1 MLRITKIAENGLP
14 VTLKLEGK
22 VHADWV
28 SLLEQECR
36 ALLSQK
42 KTVLLD
48 FSDGLKGL
56 SRSLSPGWSPDG
68 GGIPL
73 HAEFSISW
81 TGSSELRRANV
92 KERCEDAS

>member
-48 FSDGLKGL
+48 FSEVTFMDDRAVEMIRRLPA
-56 SRSLSPGWSPDG
+56 RSIKIINGDAFIEDLIDRG
-68 GGIPL
+68 GKP
-73 HAEFSISW
+73 
-81 TGSSELRRANV
+81 
-92 KERCEDAS
+92 

>member
-36 ALLSQK
+36 ALLRQK
-42 KTVLLD
+42 KTVCLG
-48 FSDGLKGL
+48 FSDVTFMDDRGVEMIRQLPAGNIKIINGDAFIEDL
-56 SRSLSPGWSPDG
+56 RDRG
-68 GGIPL
+68 GKL
-73 HAEFSISW
+73 
-81 TGSSELRRANV
+81 
-92 KERCEDAS
+92 

>member
-1 MLRITKIAENGLP
+1 MLRITKISENGST

-36 ALLSQK
+36 ALISQK

-48 FSDGLKGL
+48 FSDVTFMDDRGVDMIRRLPA
-56 SRSLSPGWSPDG
+56 RSIKIINGDAFIEDLIDRG
-68 GGIPL
+68 GKP
-73 HAEFSISW
+73 
-81 TGSSELRRANV
+81 
-92 KERCEDAS
+92 

>member
-1 MLRITKIAENGLP
+1 MAENGSP

-42 KTVLLD
+42 KKVLLD
-48 FSDGLKGL
+48 FSEVIFMDERGAEMIRRLPA
-56 SRSLSPGWSPDG
+56 RSVTIINGDAFIEDLIGQG
-68 GGIPL
+68 GQ
-73 HAEFSISW
+73 S
-81 TGSSELRRANV
+81 
-92 KERCEDAS
+92 

>member
-1 MLRITKIAENGLP
+1 MLRITKIAENGSS

-36 ALLSQK
+36 TLLSQK

-48 FSDGLKGL
+48 FSDVTFMDDRGVEMIRQLP
-56 SRSLSPGWSPDG
+56 PGNITIINGDAFIEDLIDRG
-68 GGIPL
+68 GKP
-73 HAEFSISW
+73 
-81 TGSSELRRANV
+81 
-92 KERCEDAS
+92 

>member
-1 MLRITKIAENGLP
+1 MADNGSP

-42 KTVLLD
+42 KKVLLD
-48 FSDGLKGL
+48 FSEVIFMDDLGV
-56 SRSLSPGWSPDG
+56 
-68 GGIPL
+68 
-73 HAEFSISW
+73 EM
-81 TGSSELRRANV
+81 LRRLPPRSVTIINGDAFI
-92 KERCEDAS
+92 EDLIGQGGQS

>member
-1 MLRITKIAENGLP
+1 MLRITKISENGSP

-36 ALLSQK
+36 ALISQK

-48 FSDGLKGL
+48 FSEVTFMDDRGVDMIRRLPA
-56 SRSLSPGWSPDG
+56 RSIKIINGDAFIEDLRDRG
-68 GGIPL
+68 GKP
-73 HAEFSISW
+73 
-81 TGSSELRRANV
+81 
-92 KERCEDAS
+92 